1 MNSIETPATL
11 IDESPSTAQGHLK
24 SATQAAHSKTYDVIV
39 IGSGMGG
46 LTCASI
52 LAQVAGKRVLVLEKH
67 FKIGGFT
74 HAFRRKEYE
83 WDPGVH
89 YIGQMAPGT
98 QARKIMDFVTGG
110 GLEWYKIGPTTERFV
125 FPDFTFEVPNNRK
138 QYEADLIARFPD
150 ETKAIQ
156 KFFRELESTFGW
168 ISRWFVGKTLPRPFS
183 DLLTLVGRRRAT
195 MTTKQVLDQR
205 FRDPKLKGIL
215 SGIWPAYGTLPHES
229 AFAFHGTVMRDYLDG
244 GFYPMGGSKQIGER
258 AVKTIEAH
266 GGSCL
271 INHAVSTILVEGNR
285 AVGVRAEHKGK
296 SIEFRA
302 PVVISNA
309 GAFTTFGKLAPS
321 QYVTRERAQMK
332 RCEVGTSCLVLYLG
346 LKDDPRK
353 HGFDE
358 ANYWLFDEMDSTKHR
373 YEKFNELEDLEGMF
387 LSFGSLRNPGQ
398 TPHVAQLVTF
408 SDMEKWLPF
417 EDSRWK
423 KRGEEYEAYKEKLGK
438 ILLDYACR
446 SYPKL
451 RDLVQYQE
459 VSTPLSVES
468 FTSHPNGMIYGQAC
482 KPNRLFENAWKVKT
496 SLRNLYLTGSD
507 VGVPGVNGALLAGV
521 MTSAK
526 ILGMMG
532 FPRIFS
538 AVDQA
543 AAAQQ
548 KIKAGQR
555 KQ

>member
-1 MNSIETPATL
+1 MNSIETPAVPH
-11 IDESPSTAQGHLK
+11 DESSSTAQGHLK

-110 GLEWYKIGPTTERFV
+110 GLEWHKIGPTTERFV

-168 ISRWFVGKTLPRPFS
+168 ISRWFVGKTLPSPFS

-229 AFAFHGTVMRDYLDG
+229 AFAFHGTVR
-244 GFYPMGGSKQIGER
+244 
-258 AVKTIEAH
+258 
-266 GGSCL
+266 
-271 INHAVSTILVEGNR
+271 
-285 AVGVRAEHKGK
+285 
-296 SIEFRA
+296 
-302 PVVISNA
+302 
-309 GAFTTFGKLAPS
+309 
-321 QYVTRERAQMK
+321 
-332 RCEVGTSCLVLYLG
+332 
-346 LKDDPRK
+346 
-353 HGFDE
+353 
-358 ANYWLFDEMDSTKHR
+358 
-373 YEKFNELEDLEGMF
+373 
-387 LSFGSLRNPGQ
+387 
-398 TPHVAQLVTF
+398 
-408 SDMEKWLPF
+408 
-417 EDSRWK
+417 
-423 KRGEEYEAYKEKLGK
+423 
-438 ILLDYACR
+438 
-446 SYPKL
+446 PK
-451 RDLVQYQE
+451 
-459 VSTPLSVES
+459 
-468 FTSHPNGMIYGQAC
+468 
-482 KPNRLFENAWKVKT
+482 
-496 SLRNLYLTGSD
+496 
-507 VGVPGVNGALLAGV
+507 
-521 MTSAK
+521 
-526 ILGMMG
+526 
-532 FPRIFS
+532 
-538 AVDQA
+538 
-543 AAAQQ
+543 
-548 KIKAGQR
+548 
-555 KQ
+555 

>member
-1 MNSIETPATL
+1 MNTLDTATL
-11 IDESPSTAQGHLK
+11 PTEYSSSTVQSHIK
-24 SATQAAHSKTYDVIV
+24 SATQEAHSKTYDVIV

-98 QARKIMDFVTGG
+98 QTRKMMDYVTGG
-110 GLEWYKIGPTTERFV
+110 GLEWHKIGPVTERFV
-125 FPDFTFEVPNNRK
+125 FPDFTFEVPNDRK
-138 QYEADLIARFPD
+138 KYEAALIAQFPE

-183 DLLTLVGRRRAT
+183 DMLTMFGRRRAT
-195 MTTKQVLDQR
+195 MTTKEVLDER
-205 FRDPKLKGIL
+205 FKDPRLKGIL
-215 SGIWPAYGTLPHES
+215 SGVWPSYGTLPHES

-244 GFYPMGGSKQIGER
+244 GYYPIGGSKQIGER

-266 GGSCL
+266 GGTCL
-271 INHAVSTILVEGNR
+271 INHGVSEILVENGK

-302 PVVISNA
+302 PIVISNA
-309 GAFTTFGKLAPS
+309 GAFTTFGKLTPPES
-321 QYVTRERAQMK
+321 VTEERK
-332 RCEVGTSCLVLYLG
+332 KLNRCEIGTSCLVLYMG
-346 LKDDPRK
+346 LNDDPRN

-358 ANYWLFDEMDSTKHR
+358 ANYWLFDEMDSTKQRHK
-373 YEKFNELEDLEGMF
+373 KFNELEDLEGMF
-387 LSFGSLRNPGQ
+387 LSFGSVRNPGQ

-417 EDSRWK
+417 ESSKWK
-423 KRGEEYEAYKEKLGK
+423 KRGEDYDAYKEKLAK
-438 ILLDYACR
+438 VLLDYACR

-451 RDLVQYQE
+451 KDLVQYQE

-468 FTSHPNGMIYGQAC
+468 FTSHPSGMIYGQAC
-482 KPNRLFENAWKVKT
+482 KPDRLFENAWTVKT
-496 SLRNLYLTGSD
+496 SVRNLYMTGSD

-521 MTSAK
+521 MTSAT

-532 FPRIFS
+532 FPRIFG
-538 AVDQA
+538 AVDKA
-543 AAAQQ
+543 AAAKVKT
-548 KIKAGQR
+548 KIV
-555 KQ
+555 